1 MVLLLKKLSLK
12 KFATL
17 QLSLNKL
24 AIILFNSKTIYSQQ
38 S

>member
-1 MVLLLKKLSLK
+1 MKPLLKKLSLN

-24 AIILFNSKTIYSQQ
+24 AIMYYLTAR
-38 S
+38 